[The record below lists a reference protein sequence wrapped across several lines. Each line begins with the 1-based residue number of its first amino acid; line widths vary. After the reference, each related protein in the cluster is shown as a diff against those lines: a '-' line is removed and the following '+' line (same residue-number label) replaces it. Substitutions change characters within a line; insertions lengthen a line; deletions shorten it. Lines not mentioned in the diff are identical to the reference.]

1 MDAEK
6 MLKHMAWANRE
17 ILTKVAVMPDEALD
31 SYAVNPEWTARE
43 IARHICSSAT
53 WYGWRLLDWKN
64 FTEAESAYWQEKLD
78 VTEEMPA
85 NSADLKILIERLG
98 EADSVLL
105 EAGAQP
111 EGVVHREVDGELI
124 TRARSTI
131 ISQAIHHATEHRAQL
146 VSALEARGFTS
157 INLDDYDLWSYAD
170 TIGE

>member
-1 MDAEK
+1 
-6 MLKHMAWANRE
+6 
-17 ILTKVAVMPDEALD
+17 
-31 SYAVNPEWTARE
+31 
-43 IARHICSSAT
+43 
-53 WYGWRLLDWKN
+53 
-64 FTEAESAYWQEKLD
+64 
-78 VTEEMPA
+78 
-85 NSADLKILIERLG
+85 LKILIKRLG

-146 VSALEARGFTS
+146 VSALEARGFTG
-157 INLDDYDLWSYAD
+157 INLDDYDLWNYAD

>member
-6 MLKHMAWANRE
+6 LLKHMAWANRE
-17 ILTKVAVMPDEALD
+17 ILTKVAVLPDVALD
-31 SYAVNPEWTARE
+31 SYAVNPEWTVRE
-43 IARHICSSAT
+43 IARHIVSSAT

-64 FTEAESAYWQEKLD
+64 FTEAESVNWQEKLD
-78 VTEEMPA
+78 VTEEKPA
-85 NSADLKILIERLG
+85 TAEELKKLIERLA

-105 EAGAQP
+105 EAGAHP

-124 TRARSTI
+124 IRARSTI

-146 VSALEARGFTS
+146 VSALEARGYNT

>member
-6 MLKHMAWANRE
+6 LFKHMAWANSE
-17 ILTKVAVMPDEALD
+17 ILKKVAELPDEALD
-31 SYAVNPEWTARE
+31 AYAVNPEWTVRE
-43 IARHICSSAT
+43 IARHIVSSAT

-64 FTEAESAYWQEKLD
+64 FTEAESVNWQEKLD
-78 VTEEMPA
+78 VTEEKPA
-85 NSADLKILIERLG
+85 NAEELKKLIERLG

-105 EAGAQP
+105 EAAAQP

-146 VSALEARGFTS
+146 VSALEARGFTT
-157 INLDDYDLWSYAD
+157 INLDDYDLWNYAD